1 MLVTVDS
8 QGGGH
13 CYTIETTTA
22 PHRVGSG
29 LNTQASFPA
38 DGSLALSRLRGNF
51 VDLVSGELSTG
62 AKVESGPDRG
72 DREAGGGERPRVAQG
87 RDGQPLRPGL
97 FLPRSVLFPFPWE
110 GS

>member
-1 MLVTVDS
+1 MELPVDAGLLVTADS

-13 CYTIETTTA
+13 GYTIETTTA

-29 LNTQASFPA
+29 LHTQASFPA

-51 VDLVSGELSTG
+51 VDRVSGELPTG
-62 AKVESGPDRG
+62 AKVESEPDRG

-87 RDGQPLRPGL
+87 RDG
-97 FLPRSVLFPFPWE
+97 
-110 GS
+110 